1 MKNKTAY
8 FGVFTSLALILS
20 YVETLIPI
28 SFGIPGIKL
37 GLANLVIVI
46 VLYTY
51 GGKEAFLLSVTRI
64 LLSGFL
70 FGNLSMILYSMAGGV
85 FSLAIMVLLRRTGGF
100 SIQGVSIAGGVF
112 HNIGQLLLAM
122 MIVETYQVWY
132 YFPVLLV
139 SGLVTGLLIGI
150 VSSEVLKRTAFLK
163 KSRISVEEKE
173 TEAMI
178 SYIRGELAG
187 LERDKAIVD
196 VQGVGYGIY
205 MPEQSLSLLGP
216 IGCEVKIHTYLNV
229 REDAMQLFGFLTRDD
244 LEVFR
249 LVIGVSGIGPKG
261 GLNILSC
268 LSADELKFAVLSGDA
283 KAICAAPGIGKK
295 TAEKLIIELKDKL
308 DLKEMLEPR
317 SAAAAEIPSDGRNG
331 DIQTEAVQALVALG
345 YGNAESLKAVRQVTE
360 YTSVEDVLKEALK
373 KML

>member
-51 GGKEAFLLSVTRI
+51 GEKEAFLLSVTRI

-70 FGNLSMILYSMAGGV
+70 FGNLSMILYSMAGGI
-85 FSLAIMVLLRRTGGF
+85 FSLAVMVLLRKIGGF

-150 VSSEVLKRTAFLK
+150 VSSEVL

>member
-51 GGKEAFLLSVTRI
+51 GEKEAFLLSVTRI

-70 FGNLSMILYSMAGGV
+70 FGNLSMILYSMAGGI
-85 FSLAIMVLLRRTGGF
+85 FSFAIMLLRKIGGF

-163 KSRISVEEKE
+163 K
-173 TEAMI
+173 
-178 SYIRGELAG
+178 
-187 LERDKAIVD
+187 
-196 VQGVGYGIY
+196 
-205 MPEQSLSLLGP
+205 
-216 IGCEVKIHTYLNV
+216 
-229 REDAMQLFGFLTRDD
+229 
-244 LEVFR
+244 
-249 LVIGVSGIGPKG
+249 
-261 GLNILSC
+261 
-268 LSADELKFAVLSGDA
+268 
-283 KAICAAPGIGKK
+283 
-295 TAEKLIIELKDKL
+295 AE
-308 DLKEMLEPR
+308 
-317 SAAAAEIPSDGRNG
+317 
-331 DIQTEAVQALVALG
+331 
-345 YGNAESLKAVRQVTE
+345 
-360 YTSVEDVLKEALK
+360 
-373 KML
+373 

>member
-51 GGKEAFLLSVTRI
+51 GEKEAFLLSVTRI

-70 FGNLSMILYSMAGGV
+70 FGNLSMILYSMAGGI
-85 FSLAIMVLLRRTGGF
+85 FSFAIMVLLCKTGGF

-132 YFPVLLV
+132 YFPVLLI

-150 VSSEVLKRTAFLK
+150 VSREVLKRTAFLK
-163 KSRISVEEKE
+163 K
-173 TEAMI
+173 
-178 SYIRGELAG
+178 
-187 LERDKAIVD
+187 
-196 VQGVGYGIY
+196 
-205 MPEQSLSLLGP
+205 
-216 IGCEVKIHTYLNV
+216 
-229 REDAMQLFGFLTRDD
+229 
-244 LEVFR
+244 
-249 LVIGVSGIGPKG
+249 
-261 GLNILSC
+261 
-268 LSADELKFAVLSGDA
+268 
-283 KAICAAPGIGKK
+283 
-295 TAEKLIIELKDKL
+295 AE
-308 DLKEMLEPR
+308 
-317 SAAAAEIPSDGRNG
+317 
-331 DIQTEAVQALVALG
+331 
-345 YGNAESLKAVRQVTE
+345 
-360 YTSVEDVLKEALK
+360 
-373 KML
+373 